1 MAATLLQMFL
11 GNPRSGEVR
20 FIHWDRSSVENG
32 KKKNSQGKKN
42 PQRLFA
48 QLLDLQELC

>member
-1 MAATLLQMFL
+1 MATTLLQMFL
-11 GNPRSGEVR
+11 GNPRSGEVC

-32 KKKNSQGKKN
+32 KKKIPKEKKN